1 MSDIRKVT
9 ETFSVTPQ
17 LQVSDLV
24 GVKLAGFKTI
34 ICNRPDDEGGPD
46 QPSIAEMQK
55 EAESLGLSFLALPFA
70 GMPSAEIAGQQGA
83 LIEAANAPVLA
94 YCRSGTRSIT
104 AWALSQAGQG
114 QSEHIIAAGAEAG
127 YDLSGLASYL

>member
-1 MSDIRKVT
+1 MSDFRKVT
-9 ETFSVTPQ
+9 DHFSVTPQ
-17 LQVSDLV
+17 LQVSDLLAA
-24 GVKLAGFKTI
+24 KLAGFKTI

-55 EAESLGLSFLALPFA
+55 EAESLGLGFLALPFA

-83 LIEAANAPVLA
+83 LIEAADAPVLA

-114 QSEHIIAAGAEAG
+114 QSARIIAAGAQAG
-127 YDLSGLASYL
+127 YDLTGLASFL